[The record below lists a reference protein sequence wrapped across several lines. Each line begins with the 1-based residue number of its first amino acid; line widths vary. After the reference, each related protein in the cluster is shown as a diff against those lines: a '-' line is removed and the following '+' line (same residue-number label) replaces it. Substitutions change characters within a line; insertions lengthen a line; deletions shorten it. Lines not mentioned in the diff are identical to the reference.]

1 MKRRNQTDLGGTLET
16 FLTTHWSLIEN
27 IQRDED
33 PDRALVGLLLQRYW
47 KPVYCYLRRKG
58 CDNEQAKD
66 LTQDFFY
73 DVVLSRQ
80 LIQRADPSKGRFRSF
95 LLHAV
100 KQYVIDAR
108 RRENAQKHIPKEK
121 LVPLDINDPPI
132 LPQTISNWSP
142 EDCFIY
148 AWKSAILEETL
159 AEVQSDC
166 LSQGLE
172 THWHVFQDRILQP
185 ALQNDEPPSMGQ
197 ICTRYGIVSETTAS
211 NMIVT
216 VKRRFRTAMR
226 KHLRSTVLSDEEADE
241 ELLDMLKT
249 WDFSAQDGC

>member
-1 MKRRNQTDLGGTLET
+1 M
-16 FLTTHWSLIEN
+16 
-27 IQRDED
+27 
-33 PDRALVGLLLQRYW
+33 
-47 KPVYCYLRRKG
+47 
-58 CDNEQAKD
+58 
-66 LTQDFFY
+66 
-73 DVVLSRQ
+73 
-80 LIQRADPSKGRFRSF
+80 
-95 LLHAV
+95 
-100 KQYVIDAR
+100 
-108 RRENAQKHIPKEK
+108 
-121 LVPLDINDPPI
+121 
-132 LPQTISNWSP
+132 
-142 EDCFIY
+142 
-148 AWKSAILEETL
+148 
-159 AEVQSDC
+159 
-166 LSQGLE
+166 SQGLE